1 MVESVFKTRVLY
13 ADTDRMGYLHHS
25 NYLRLFET
33 ARWELLRL
41 VGIPYSL
48 IEAEGFILPVTAAS
62 VVFKKPAMYDQE
74 LEISTRLVSFRGPRV
89 FFEYRITDETGE
101 MITKASVTVACARS
115 ADGKACQPQ
124 GLLRELSDLVLSSQ
138 GRKVPGT
145 T

>member
-1 MVESVFKTRVLY
+1 MLESVFKTRVLY

-33 ARWELLRL
+33 ARWELFRSI
-41 VGIPYSL
+41 GIPYSL

-62 VVFKKPAMYDQE
+62 IVFKKPAVYDQE
-74 LEISTRLVSFRGPRV
+74 LEISTSLVSFRGPRI

-101 MITKASVTVACARS
+101 MISRASVTVACARS

-124 GLLRELSDLVLSSQ
+124 GLLRKLSDLATNSDGQ
-138 GRKVPGT
+138 KVPGT
-145 T
+145 P